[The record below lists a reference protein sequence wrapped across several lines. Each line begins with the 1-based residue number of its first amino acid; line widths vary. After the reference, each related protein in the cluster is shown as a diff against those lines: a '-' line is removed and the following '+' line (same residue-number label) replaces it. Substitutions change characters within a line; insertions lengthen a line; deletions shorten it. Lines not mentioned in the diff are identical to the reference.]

1 MSNKV
6 IYIASI
12 FTAALYAVIQIMGF
26 CVPEVGMMYA
36 MIDSMLLLCLLALF
50 SAIVVLP
57 GKNKKF
63 RVACLIIAGVELLLS
78 LVFCVNT
85 FVGFTNKL
93 PFNIRYAPVVFVG
106 LLVLTTIGLM
116 LIDTESSSFLTKIT
130 SSICLIVLLAISVAY
145 ISNWTRPTMAAL
157 SMTGAAVSINLLA
170 PRFGNKAAQAVTSIA
185 SLVFVIV
192 PVVYLIRGYIG
203 FTVAVTNVLV
213 IFSVL
218 VSLVCTICIAA
229 VGIKSERQPAAPQ
242 TY

>member
-12 FTAALYAVIQIMGF
+12 FTAVLYAVIQIMGF
-26 CVPEVGMMYA
+26 CVPEVNIMYA
-36 MIDSMLLLCLLALF
+36 TDNSMLLMCLLALF
-50 SAIVVLP
+50 SAIVALP
-57 GKNKKF
+57 REKRKI
-63 RVACLIIAGVELLLS
+63 RIMCLIMAGVELLLI
-78 LVFCVNT
+78 LVFCVNI
-85 FVGFTNKL
+85 FVGFL
-93 PFNIRYAPVVFVG
+93 DDHEFRGAPVFFVG

-116 LIDTESSSFLTKIT
+116 LIDTDSSLFLTKIT
-130 SSICLIVLLAISVAY
+130 SGMCLIVLQAVSVVY
-145 ISNWTRPTMAAL
+145 LSNWIRPTMAAL
-157 SMTGAAVSINLLA
+157 TMTAAAVSINLLA

-192 PVVYLIRGYIG
+192 PVVYLVRGYIG